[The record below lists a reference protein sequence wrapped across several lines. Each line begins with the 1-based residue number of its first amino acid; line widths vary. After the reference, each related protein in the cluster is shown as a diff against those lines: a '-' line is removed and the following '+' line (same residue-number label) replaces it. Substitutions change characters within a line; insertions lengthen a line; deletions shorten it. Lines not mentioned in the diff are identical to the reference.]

1 MELKNDYDWPR
12 EIAPELD
19 LQMVLSQPLPERVI
33 TNLYFDPSKSV
44 DVDMTDR
51 QHQTENARRERR
63 ERDWRQ
69 RFRILNAIAQIVYE
83 QTGCPKCRQKQWCR
97 NQWGGLSCMS
107 ASELARTLTTLKVET
122 SMGKTNWS
130 PTQVKNAL
138 SHFTPE
144 PPTKDGPLDEFFQ

>member
-44 DVDMTDR
+44 DEDMTDR
-51 QHQTENARRERR
+51 QHQTEHARRERR
-63 ERDWRQ
+63 ERDWRE

-83 QTGCPKCRQKQWCR
+83 QTGCPKCQQKQ
-97 NQWGGLSCMS
+97 
-107 ASELARTLTTLKVET
+107 
-122 SMGKTNWS
+122 
-130 PTQVKNAL
+130 
-138 SHFTPE
+138 
-144 PPTKDGPLDEFFQ
+144 

>member
-1 MELKNDYDWPR
+1 MELKNEYEWPR

-33 TNLYFDPSKSV
+33 SNLYFDPSKPV

-51 QHQTENARRERR
+51 QNQTESARRERR

-69 RFRILNAIAQIVYE
+69 RFRILNAIAQIVYD
-83 QTGCPKCRQKQWCR
+83 QTNCPKCRQKQWCR
-97 NQWGGLSCMS
+97 NQWGSLSCMS

-122 SMGKTNWS
+122 SRGKTRWS

-138 SHFTPE
+138 AHLTPE
-144 PPTKDGPLDEFFQ
+144 PPPKDGPLDEFFV